1 MKLKNY
7 GLPEISKE
15 LEESIYNHRIK
26 YFNLY
31 LRLIKRCQLMTQE
44 ELSGYNEKHHILPRC
59 LGGKDSKDNL
69 ILMPIRYHIVS
80 HLILAEIYPENI
92 KLLYAVNLIFH
103 GTELKQNTVSKYYSS
118 RLISKIK
125 EFNNQSL
132 SGVFSDKEKE
142 RRRLLTSGSKNG
154 RARKIISQSGIIYG
168 SLSEASKE
176 NNIPYMTITKW
187 LSGEISSHGWR
198 YLEGEKTDFS
208 NRNTENSSKKV
219 KSPDGTIYKSIKD
232 ASNLNNIPYTTL
244 RYWLSGRVKENHG
257 WEYYKE
263 EDNTSKSD

>member
-1 MKLKNY
+1 
-7 GLPEISKE
+7 
-15 LEESIYNHRIK
+15 
-26 YFNLY
+26 
-31 LRLIKRCQLMTQE
+31 
-44 ELSGYNEKHHILPRC
+44 
-59 LGGKDSKDNL
+59 
-69 ILMPIRYHIVS
+69 
-80 HLILAEIYPENI
+80 
-92 KLLYAVNLIFH
+92 
-103 GTELKQNTVSKYYSS
+103 
-118 RLISKIK
+118 
-125 EFNNQSL
+125 
-132 SGVFSDKEKE
+132 
-142 RRRLLTSGSKNG
+142 
-154 RARKIISQSGIIYG
+154 
-168 SLSEASKE
+168 
-176 NNIPYMTITKW
+176 MTITKW